1 MKTKMKKPVAK
12 KPAGL
17 VAKKTADAIG
27 WSVGIAGALMFLFG
41 IILFLNPAQT
51 LEASVFLLGFVLL
64 VAGGLKLLEG
74 LVFAK
79 KSGLAGFFVTTGLVT
94 ALFGAIMVL
103 MPGAVAL
110 GVFLTFGVLV
120 LMLAFLALV
129 GGVWQIMFALKNKR
143 RSVLLLMGLLYILFG
158 IFVLINPLVATITM
172 LSMMGL
178 FAMFY
183 GMLLIMLAGYVRDAL
198 A

>member
-120 LMLAFLALV
+120 LMLARRVPETGYGFLPTWREWRI
-129 GGVWQIMFALKNKR
+129 GGEVIGTAAADVTRAEAAAADLATAWAAP
-143 RSVLLLMGLLYILFG
+143 VL
-158 IFVLINPLVATITM
+158 PD
-172 LSMMGL
+172 S
-178 FAMFY
+178 
-183 GMLLIMLAGYVRDAL
+183 LAEEGDDWSAGD
-198 A
+198 